1 MNQSIIQ
8 VFRSWALVLI
18 VAVAGIS
25 CGGNDPALEGTY
37 EGSLAMEDET
47 VLITLK
53 LIDGGKASLT
63 GLYDESVEGTWKE
76 ESVGDGLDKDG
87 IFASFEFSD
96 YEIKLK
102 LLTIKNGFQLMDFT
116 GRKKN
121 AGMTIHRSF
130 KLKRANPKLRR
141 ISR

>member
-1 MNQSIIQ
+1 MHNFFISACRPCTLSLLLV
-8 VFRSWALVLI
+8 VF
-18 VAVAGIS
+18 GIS
-25 CGGNDPALEGTY
+25 CGGNDPSLEGVY

-47 VLITLK
+47 VRITLK
-53 LIDGGKASLT
+53 LIGDNQASLT

-76 ESVGDGLDKDG
+76 ESVGAGLDKDG
-87 IFASFEFSD
+87 IFAFFEFPD

-121 AGMTIHRSF
+121 AGMTMHTSF

-141 ISR
+141 IR

>member
-1 MNQSIIQ
+1 MNHSNTP
-8 VFRSWALVLI
+8 FWRLWALAFLM
-18 VAVAGIS
+18 AFWGTS

-37 EGSLAMEDET
+37 EGSIAMEDET

-53 LIDGGKASLT
+53 LMGEDKAMLT
-63 GLYDESVEGTWKE
+63 GLYDQSVEGEWKE

>member
-1 MNQSIIQ
+1 M
-8 VFRSWALVLI
+8 
-18 VAVAGIS
+18 
-25 CGGNDPALEGTY
+25 EGTY
-37 EGSLAMEDET
+37 EGSIAMEDET

-53 LIDGGKASLT
+53 LMGEDKAMLT
-63 GLYDESVEGTWKE
+63 GLYDQSVEGEWKE

>member
-1 MNQSIIQ
+1 MHQSNIQ
-8 VFRSWALVLI
+8 VFCSWVLVLI

-25 CGGNDPALEGTY
+25 CGGNDPSLEGTY
-37 EGSLAMEDET
+37 EGSIAMEDET
-47 VLITLK
+47 VRITLK
-53 LIDGGKASLT
+53 LTGGAKASLS

-87 IFASFEFSD
+87 VFASFEFSD
-96 YEIKLK
+96 YEIRLK
-102 LLTIKNGFQLMDFT
+102 LLTIKEGFQLIDFT

-121 AGMTIHRSF
+121 AGMTILRSF

-141 ISR
+141 VSR

>member
-1 MNQSIIQ
+1 
-8 VFRSWALVLI
+8 
-18 VAVAGIS
+18 
-25 CGGNDPALEGTY
+25 
-37 EGSLAMEDET
+37 MEDET

-53 LIDGGKASLT
+53 LMDGAKASLT

-102 LLTIKNGFQLMDFT
+102 LLTIKDGFQLMDFT

-121 AGMTIHRSF
+121 AGMAMHTSF
-130 KLKRANPKLRR
+130 KLKREKPTLRR
-141 ISR
+141 IR

>member
-1 MNQSIIQ
+1 MNHSNIL
-8 VFRSWALVLI
+8 FWRHWALAFLI
-18 VAVAGIS
+18 AFLGTS
-25 CGGNDPALEGTY
+25 CGGNDPSLEGTY
-37 EGSLAMEDET
+37 EGSIAMEDET
-47 VLITLK
+47 VRITLK
-53 LIDGGKASLT
+53 LTGGAKASLS

-87 IFASFEFSD
+87 VFASFEFSD
-96 YEIKLK
+96 YEIRLK
-102 LLTIKNGFQLMDFT
+102 LLTIEEGFQLIDFT

-141 ISR
+141 VSR